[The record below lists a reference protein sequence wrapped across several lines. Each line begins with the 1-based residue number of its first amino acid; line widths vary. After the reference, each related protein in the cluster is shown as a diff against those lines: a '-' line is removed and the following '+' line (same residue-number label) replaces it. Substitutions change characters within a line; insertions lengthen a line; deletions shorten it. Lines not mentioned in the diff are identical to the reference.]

1 VTPSSPFTA
10 FSAALRARHHRHS
23 GAVPT
28 LRATVLLVPRPRDTA
43 WHVHTAAT
51 HVNIA
56 PRITLTMAAM
66 SMTQHVTPPPSTAA
80 TAPVVLARLRHSTS
94 TVRVREAMTLVQH
107 THARGVRVE
116 PGGAPAA
123 LTPAPIPNA
132 GTRSLRAP
140 EAVIAAPP
148 PTSLIVARP
157 TPCATAPTA
166 VTESTSAR
174 FEPRNGTAPSAPP
187 SAPTIDF
194 EQITD
199 SVLGA
204 IDRRLIAHR
213 ERYGGM

>member
-1 VTPSSPFTA
+1 
-10 FSAALRARHHRHS
+10 
-23 GAVPT
+23 
-28 LRATVLLVPRPRDTA
+28 
-43 WHVHTAAT
+43 
-51 HVNIA
+51 
-56 PRITLTMAAM
+56 
-66 SMTQHVTPPPSTAA
+66 
-80 TAPVVLARLRHSTS
+80 VLARLRHSTS

-123 LTPAPIPNA
+123 STPAPIPNA

-140 EAVIAAPP
+140 DAMSAAPP
-148 PTSLIVARP
+148 PTSLVVARP
-157 TPCATAPTA
+157 IPSTTAPTA

-174 FEPRNGTAPSAPP
+174 FEPRNGAATSSAPP
-187 SAPTIDF
+187 SASTIDV